1 MDFSVR
7 YKGKE
12 IMDGPE
18 TTPGSY
24 ARAYKDIGRCN
35 TLLGGHRANLSE
47 VKRLINSSKQ
57 KSYTIWDLGSGDGS
71 TLRYLHKQLNGD
83 GRSYHFEG
91 FDLSALSVALAREQS
106 ADFPNMIFHE
116 KDILSMDKADK
127 PDIILCNLTLHH
139 FEDEQAQELL
149 RSLLQKA
156 RLGVI
161 VNDLERN
168 KWAYYLFKLFS
179 LVFIKTSIAKTDGL
193 VSIRRA
199 FQLKELQSWS
209 KSIPGAKHRI
219 YWKSLFRLIW
229 VLEPHHQDEF
239 EKPVAV

>member
-1 MDFSVR
+1 
-7 YKGKE
+7 
-12 IMDGPE
+12 
-18 TTPGSY
+18 
-24 ARAYKDIGRCN
+24 
-35 TLLGGHRANLSE
+35 
-47 VKRLINSSKQ
+47 
-57 KSYTIWDLGSGDGS
+57 
-71 TLRYLHKQLNGD
+71 
-83 GRSYHFEG
+83 
-91 FDLSALSVALAREQS
+91 
-106 ADFPNMIFHE
+106 
-116 KDILSMDKADK
+116 MDKADK